1 MEIAESAE
9 VYIARAS
16 IADAYDLTCLR
27 AASLVEMGLMQ
38 PSERDAFLPRAHRE
52 FVQLLREERFAAWL
66 LVSAGRP
73 AGCAGVL
80 LWQRVPYPTTSLHA
94 EVAGVYVEPALR
106 GQGYAREMVSE
117 AISWARASQPRRVVL
132 HVNPAA
138 RSLYER
144 LGFVDGSE
152 MRLA

>member
-1 MEIAESAE
+1 MEIAESTE

-16 IADAYDLTCLR
+16 IVDAYDLACLR
-27 AASLVEMGLMQ
+27 AASLLEMGIMV
-38 PSERDAFLPRAHRE
+38 PAERDAFLPRAHRE
-52 FVQLLREERFAAWL
+52 FVQLLREEHFAAWL
-66 LVSAGRP
+66 LVSGGRP

-80 LWQRVPYPTTSLHA
+80 LWRRIPYPTTSLHA
-94 EVAGVYVEPALR
+94 EIAGVYVDPELR
-106 GQGYAREMVSE
+106 NRGYAREMIRE
-117 AISWARASQPRRVVL
+117 AISWAHAAEVRKVVL
-132 HVNPAA
+132 HANPAS

>member
-16 IADAYDLTCLR
+16 IVDAYDLACLR
-27 AASLVEMGLMQ
+27 SASLLEMGIMA
-38 PSERDAFLPRAHRE
+38 PAEREAFLPRAHRE

-66 LVSAGRP
+66 LVCGGRP
-73 AGCAGVL
+73 VGCAGVL
-80 LWQRVPYPTTSLHA
+80 LWHRIPYPDTSLHA
-94 EVAGVYVEPALR
+94 EIAGVYVDPVLR
-106 GQGYAREMVSE
+106 NRGYAREMVRE
-117 AISWARASQPRRVVL
+117 AISWAHAAEVRRIVL
-132 HVNPAA
+132 HVNPSA